1 LGDVSAEHGG
11 IAPYA
16 GRVLASL
23 VSNPEPGW
31 RIVLLCAGDASFSI
45 EQFAVHHSGL
55 LEIELIPDPPPDARP
70 RLLDRIGARLR
81 RDKTPHPSWR
91 YLQDWLA
98 RLELDLLHFP
108 TQTLLHPD
116 MQTPYCLT
124 MHGVQEL
131 PHLVPPAPYIITMHD
146 VQELHFPENFTPAQ
160 RAIRAVQYWKAL
172 EKASVVIVS
181 FDHVKQDLTKFF
193 GLPEDKVRVCPIPFR
208 DISLQDTTPAAAE
221 SYARK
226 YEAWKPF
233 LLYPAHTWR
242 HKNHFRLLQ
251 ALRELRKNR
260 GQNLKL
266 ICTGGTAHHYHAEV
280 LAQVD
285 EMKLSD
291 AVLFCGI
298 VPEDELRWLYEQ
310 AALVTIPTKYE
321 AGSFPLFE
329 AMMLGS
335 PVICSHVTSLPETIG
350 DRRFVFDPDD
360 SESLASLIGR
370 MLTDEDFRRE
380 NLANSAAQAERLR
393 RINAAAYF
401 YEAYRELLAASSSP
415 T

>member
-1 LGDVSAEHGG
+1 
-11 IAPYA
+11 
-16 GRVLASL
+16 
-23 VSNPEPGW
+23 
-31 RIVLLCAGDASFSI
+31 
-45 EQFAVHHSGL
+45 
-55 LEIELIPDPPPDARP
+55 
-70 RLLDRIGARLR
+70 
-81 RDKTPHPSWR
+81 
-91 YLQDWLA
+91 
-98 RLELDLLHFP
+98 
-108 TQTLLHPD
+108 
-116 MQTPYCLT
+116 
-124 MHGVQEL
+124 
-131 PHLVPPAPYIITMHD
+131 
-146 VQELHFPENFTPAQ
+146 
-160 RAIRAVQYWKAL
+160 
-172 EKASVVIVS
+172 
-181 FDHVKQDLTKFF
+181 
-193 GLPEDKVRVCPIPFR
+193 
-208 DISLQDTTPAAAE
+208 
-221 SYARK
+221 
-226 YEAWKPF
+226 
-233 LLYPAHTWR
+233 
-242 HKNHFRLLQ
+242 
-251 ALRELRKNR
+251 
-260 GQNLKL
+260 
-266 ICTGGTAHHYHAEV
+266 

-401 YEAYRELLAASSSP
+401 YEAYRELLATPSSS